1 MNILSTSAWPY
12 ATGTNTVK
20 FKSKTDI
27 EYFVTI
33 YFLISGALP
42 TIINREW
49 KGKVVNFNR

>member
-12 ATGTNTVK
+12 ATGTNAVK

-49 KGKVVNFNR
+49 KGKVVNFN